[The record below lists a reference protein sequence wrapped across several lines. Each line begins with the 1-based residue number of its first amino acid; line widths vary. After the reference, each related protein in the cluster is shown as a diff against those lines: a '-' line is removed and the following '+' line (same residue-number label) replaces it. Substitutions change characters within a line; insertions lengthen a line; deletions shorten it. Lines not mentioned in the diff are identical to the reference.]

1 MANIAASCG
10 NKLTLATLRRME
22 NGKLLT
28 PGNPGNHIAIV
39 SIPDKEF
46 LKVERKFLHHTEN
59 VLKLSNLVVTI

>member
-39 SIPDKEF
+39 SIPD
-46 LKVERKFLHHTEN
+46 N
-59 VLKLSNLVVTI
+59 S